1 MRALRLI
8 LMLLLFGATASS
20 AAADTMRYLS
30 FDAAGEHARWRT
42 GDVTLAIRK
51 GILSQRIDVLYRRKG
66 SDLPLL
72 PPDAPFDVSALRGL
86 IGDHDINDVRLY
98 AVDPAKGAKF
108 MPIACE
114 GLAQKA
120 WIAISNP
127 RPYKPL
133 WIWVVRWDAEAKA
146 AKLCVAMDYRFR
158 GEWKMPPQPNRAVE
172 ESPYFRS
179 AN

>member
-8 LMLLLFGATASS
+8 LVLLLFGTAAGS

-30 FDAAGEHARWRT
+30 FDAVSEHARWRT

-51 GILSQRIDVLYRRKG
+51 GLLSQRIDVLYRRKG

-72 PPDAPFDVSALRGL
+72 PSDAPFDVTGLRGV
-86 IGDHDINDVRLY
+86 IGDRNLDDVRLY
-98 AVDPAKGAKF
+98 SIDPAKGAKF

-114 GLAQKA
+114 GVTQKA
-120 WIAISNP
+120 WVAISNP
-127 RPYKPL
+127 RPYRPL
-133 WIWVVRWDAEAKA
+133 SIWVVRWDAEAKA
-146 AKLCVAMDYRFR
+146 PKLCVTLDYRFR

-172 ESPYFRS
+172 ESPYFRG